1 MTSDRCACSIVRLSV
16 SAIRVVAQ
24 VQPGFWELNGYP
36 TNGWLDGT
44 TGPTN
49 PNPNLT

>member
-1 MTSDRCACSIVRLSV
+1 M
-16 SAIRVVAQ
+16 
-24 VQPGFWELNGYP
+24 PGYWEENGYP

-49 PNPNLT
+49 PNPTYL